1 MPMFLFK
8 RSRKQPAGMLG
19 VPKNRRGFMIL
30 TVLVGLILLVAAL
43 APVLTPYDPTETHM
57 TLAFQRPGAGHI
69 MGTDR
74 LGRDVFSRVIAAAR
88 ISVPATLLLVAVI
101 LAAGTALGI
110 LAGYFGGALDM
121 VIMRLADMTIAFP
134 GMVLA
139 IAVAGF
145 MGASLTNAIVAV
157 AVVSWTKYARLA
169 RSLTLKIRHE
179 DYVAAA
185 LTTGSRAGR
194 ILWRY
199 MLPGVLPTMVVTAA
213 SDVGG
218 MMLELAG
225 LSFLG
230 FGAQPPHPEWGLMLS
245 EGRPFFIARP
255 WLIVYP
261 GLAIALVVAV
271 FNLWGDSLRDVLD
284 PKA

>member
-1 MPMFLFK
+1 MPFLN

-19 VPKNRRGFMIL
+19 VKENRRGFIL
-30 TVLVGLILLVAAL
+30 LSALVVLILLVAVL
-43 APVLTPYDPTETHM
+43 APAITPQDPTETHM
-57 TLAFQRPGAGHI
+57 TLAFERPGPGHI

-74 LGRDVFSRVIAAAR
+74 LGRDVFSRVIAAAH
-88 ISVPATLLLVAVI
+88 ISVPATLALMAII

-110 LAGYFGGALDM
+110 LAGYFGGVLDA
-121 VIMRLADMTIAFP
+121 VIMRIADMMISFP

-145 MGASLTNAIVAV
+145 MGASITNAIIAI

-169 RSLTLKIRHE
+169 RSLTLKIRRE

-185 LTTGSRAGR
+185 LTTGSRTGH

-230 FGAQPPHPEWGLMLS
+230 FGAQPPNPEWGLMLS

-261 GLAIALVVAV
+261 GLAIVIVVSI